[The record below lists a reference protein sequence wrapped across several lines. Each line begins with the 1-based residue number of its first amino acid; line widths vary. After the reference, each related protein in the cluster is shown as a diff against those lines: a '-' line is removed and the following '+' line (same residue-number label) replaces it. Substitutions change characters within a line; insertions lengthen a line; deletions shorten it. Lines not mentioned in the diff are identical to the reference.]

1 MKLFKKE
8 ILRLPS
14 ENNKI
19 KRIVRYSL
27 SFTDRLCI
35 NVMYGDIDILHS
47 HPWNYFTL
55 MLWGGYD
62 ETVLIDGKEVTK
74 RRYPGWFSFKKYSD
88 YHRVNPIRKKAIT
101 LFIRSKDKING
112 TRFYING
119 KVIRDAKYWKSI
131 GCTREQMQQSRI
143 FE

>member
-1 MKLFKKE
+1 MNLFKKE
-8 ILRLPS
+8 IIRLPLDD
-14 ENNKI
+14 NDT

-27 SFTDRLCI
+27 PFTDRLCI

-62 ETVLIDGKEVTK
+62 ETILIDGKEVTK
-74 RRYPGWFSFKKYSD
+74 RRYPGWFSFKKYTD
-88 YHRVNPIRKKAIT
+88 YHKVNPIRKKAIT

-119 KVIRDAKYWKSI
+119 KAIRDMKYWKSL
-131 GCTREQMQQSRI
+131 GCTRKQMDDSI
-143 FE
+143 VIK